1 MKRLS
6 GGLLE
11 AWPSTQDVVS
21 ADVESTCH
29 LHSEIEVALQGLSG
43 HIQLT
48 DTLANRMLLK
58 MGSSPP
64 DPGLQLLSKGQMRA
78 CRSFLQGDVSWCCV
92 ERPPRTRAP
101 GLTCV
106 GPHHSLLCHNWLFT
120 ALQLLSLSPAAS
132 AVVACLGG
140 CLSQMRRAWWC
151 AGVHRCA
158 RVHVQVCTQVCAGM
172 LGARHFSLSYPRLLR
187 PEV

>member
-1 MKRLS
+1 MNTLS

-29 LHSEIEVALQGLSG
+29 LDSETEVTLQGLSG

-64 DPGLQLLSKGQMRA
+64 EPGLQLLSKGQMRA
-78 CRSFLQGDVSWCCV
+78 CRSFLQGDSQLVL
-92 ERPPRTRAP
+92 RGAAARTWAP

-106 GPHHSLLCHNWLFT
+106 APHHSLLCHSWLFT
-120 ALQLLSLSPAAS
+120 ALQLLSLSRAAS
-132 AVVACLGG
+132 AAVACLGG
-140 CLSQMRRAWWC
+140 CLSQMRRAWRC

-158 RVHVQVCTQVCAGM
+158 QVHVQVCTQVCAGV